1 MQHRAVSREE
11 WLAARMKALA
21 VLLSIAYAC
30 ISAPVP
36 AQQPIDPAVAELGE
50 GFVSRTATVNGTT
63 LHYVRGGAGPAV
75 ILLHGF
81 PQDWYEFHQI
91 MPRLAKSFTVI
102 AADLRGIGGSKAT
115 DGGYDAANLAEDIH
129 QLAQQLKLERVY
141 VVGHDLGGIVAYAF
155 ARLYSKET
163 RGVMILD
170 VPLPGIEPWED
181 IKADP
186 LLWHINFHQTP
197 DLPEKVIAGR
207 QAVYFRHFWSLGTVN
222 GDAISD
228 DDAARYA
235 SAYAAPEQLRA
246 GFEMY
251 RAFPANERFNEA
263 QRSAI
268 DVPLV
273 LAGGDQ
279 GFGPLLPDIAEAL
292 RTHGWSDVTVELIGN
307 SGHYVADEQ
316 PEALAALIERYAS
329 MQ

>member
-1 MQHRAVSREE
+1 MTIRFGLMR
-11 WLAARMKALA
+11 ALA
-21 VLLSIAYAC
+21 VVISMAC
-30 ISAPVP
+30 AGMPARLP
-36 AQQPIDPAVAELGE
+36 AQQAIDPAVAELGA
-50 GFVSRTATVNGTT
+50 GFDSSTADVNGTT
-63 LHYVRGGAGPAV
+63 LHYVRGGTGPAV

-81 PQDWYEFHQI
+81 PQAWYEFHQV
-91 MPRLAKSFTVI
+91 MPRLATTFMVI

-115 DGGYDAANLAEDIH
+115 PGGYEAANLAEDIH

-141 VVGHDLGGIVAYAF
+141 LVGHDLGGIVAYAF
-155 ARLYSKET
+155 ARLYPEET

-170 VPLPGIEPWED
+170 VPLPGLEPWEEV
-181 IKADP
+181 KADP

-197 DLPEKVIAGR
+197 DLPEQLIAGR
-207 QAVYFRHFWSLGTVN
+207 QEVYFRHFWSLGTVN
-222 GDAISD
+222 GDGISD
-228 DDAARYA
+228 DDAAHYA

-251 RAFPANERFNEA
+251 RALPANEQFNAA

-268 DVPLV
+268 EVPLV

-292 RTHGWSDVTVELIGN
+292 QTHGCTNVTVELIEN

-316 PEALAALIERYAS
+316 PEAVAALIERYAP
-329 MQ
+329 M

>member
-1 MQHRAVSREE
+1 MAIRFDLVRAFAVAISM
-11 WLAARMKALA
+11 ACAGIPARL
-21 VLLSIAYAC
+21 
-30 ISAPVP
+30 P
-36 AQQPIDPAVAELGE
+36 AQQAVDPAVAELGA
-50 GFVSRTATVNGTT
+50 GFVSSTADVNGTT
-63 LHYVRGGAGPAV
+63 LHYVRGGTGPAV

-102 AADLRGIGGSKAT
+102 AVDLRGVGGSKST
-115 DGGYDAANLAEDIH
+115 PGGYDAQNLAEDVH
-129 QLAQQLKLERVY
+129 QLAQLLTLERICL
-141 VVGHDLGGIVAYAF
+141 VGHDLGGIVAYAF
-155 ARLYSKET
+155 ARLHPEDT

-181 IKADP
+181 VKADP
-186 LLWHINFHQTP
+186 LLWHINFHQTR
-197 DLPEKVIAGR
+197 DLPEQLIAGR

-222 GDAISD
+222 GDAISGA
-228 DDAARYA
+228 DAARYA

-251 RAFPANERFNEA
+251 RALPASEKFNAA
-263 QRSAI
+263 QRSPI

-273 LAGGDQ
+273 LAGGDH

-292 RTHGWSDVTVELIGN
+292 QTHGWTNVTVELIEN

-316 PEALAALIERYAS
+316 PAALATLIERYAS
-329 MQ
+329 M

>member
-1 MQHRAVSREE
+1 MAIRFDLVRAFAVAISM
-11 WLAARMKALA
+11 ACAGIPARL
-21 VLLSIAYAC
+21 
-30 ISAPVP
+30 P
-36 AQQPIDPAVAELGE
+36 AQQAVDPAVAELGA
-50 GFVSRTATVNGTT
+50 GFVSSTADVNGTT
-63 LHYVRGGAGPAV
+63 LHYVRGGTGPAV

-102 AADLRGIGGSKAT
+102 AVDLRGVGGSKST
-115 DGGYDAANLAEDIH
+115 PGGYDAQNLAEDVH
-129 QLAQQLKLERVY
+129 QLAQLLTLERICL
-141 VVGHDLGGIVAYAF
+141 VGHDLGGIVAYAF
-155 ARLYSKET
+155 ARLHPEDT

-181 IKADP
+181 VKADP
-186 LLWHINFHQTP
+186 LLWHINFHQTR
-197 DLPEKVIAGR
+197 DLPEQLIAGR

-222 GDAISD
+222 GDAISGA
-228 DDAARYA
+228 DAARYA

-251 RAFPANERFNEA
+251 RALPASEKFNAA
-263 QRSAI
+263 QRSPI

-273 LAGGDQ
+273 LAGGDH

-292 RTHGWSDVTVELIGN
+292 QTHGWTNVTVELIEN

-316 PEALAALIERYAS
+316 PAALAALIERYAS
-329 MQ
+329 M

>member
-1 MQHRAVSREE
+1 MTIRFDFIKAAVG
-11 WLAARMKALA
+11 
-21 VLLSIAYAC
+21 LSIACAG
-30 ISAPVP
+30 ISAPSP
-36 AQQPIDPAVAELGE
+36 AQQESDPAVAELGA
-50 GFVSRTATVNGTT
+50 GFVANTADVNGTT
-63 LHYVRGGAGPAV
+63 LHYVRGGTGPAI

-81 PQDWYEFHQI
+81 PQDWYEFHQV
-91 MPRLAKSFTVI
+91 MPRLATTFMVI

-115 DGGYDAANLAEDIH
+115 PGGYEAANLAEDIH

-141 VVGHDLGGIVAYAF
+141 LVGHDLGGIVAYAF
-155 ARLYSKET
+155 ARLYPEET

-170 VPLPGIEPWED
+170 VPLPGLEPWEEV
-181 IKADP
+181 KADP

-197 DLPEKVIAGR
+197 DLPEQLIAGR
-207 QAVYFRHFWSLGTVN
+207 QEVYFRHFWSLGTVN
-222 GDAISD
+222 GDGISD
-228 DDAARYA
+228 DDAAHYA

-251 RAFPANERFNEA
+251 RALPANEQFNAA

-268 DVPLV
+268 EVPLV

-292 RTHGWSDVTVELIGN
+292 QTHGCTNVTVELIEN

-316 PEALAALIERYAS
+316 PEAVAALIERYAP
-329 MQ
+329 M